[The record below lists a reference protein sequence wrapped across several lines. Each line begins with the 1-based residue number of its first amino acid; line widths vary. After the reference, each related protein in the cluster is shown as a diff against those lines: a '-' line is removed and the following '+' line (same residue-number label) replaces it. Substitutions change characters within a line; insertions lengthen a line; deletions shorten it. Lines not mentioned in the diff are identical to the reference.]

1 MQRSFTRLL
10 IPALAFCYGD
20 LSAQETKG
28 PRAKREKPPVEPGSR
43 AFTPDYNQPAFD
55 PSAVASEHLPA
66 DLFHLPE
73 DLEITVWAASP
84 SLFNPTNLDIDHAG
98 RIWITEGINYR
109 RHSGRSREG
118 DAVRVLQDTDGDG
131 KADSSHVFVR
141 EKDLEAPMGIAVF
154 DNVIVVSCAP
164 EILVYTDV
172 NRDLK
177 FDPAVDKREVLLNGF
192 EQAQH
197 DHSLHS
203 IIAGPDGRWYFSNG
217 NCGAYFTDKTGKT
230 FRVGGAYLNNPWTGE
245 PSDDGRVYVGGFSAS
260 INPDGT
266 EARIHG
272 HNFRNS
278 YEQVLTSFGD
288 LFHNDNDD
296 PPACRVT
303 HLLEGANLGFFSKDG
318 KRTWR
323 ADQRPGQSIPTAEW
337 RQDDPG
343 VFPAGDVYGGGAPT
357 GMTFYENGALPAKY
371 NGLLLSC
378 ETGRNTVFGY
388 LPQSAGVSFK
398 LERFDFLTTNQTG
411 EFKGSDFVGGSS
423 NLATDKPMFFRPSGV
438 RVGPD
443 GAIYVTD
450 WFDPRTGGHND
461 LDDTCSGAVYRIA
474 PKGFKSV
481 VPALDLATTEG
492 QIAALQSPAYNTR
505 HLGFTRLKALGADAV
520 EPVAA
525 LLKNDNPYLAARA
538 VWLLAQLGESGQE
551 KVRPLLK
558 SDNARQRLLAFR
570 ALRAAGADLLALA
583 DAVIADSDAAVRAEC
598 ALALREVPTDKALA
612 PLVALARQIDPADRH
627 AVEAWGLGC
636 AGREAEVWQALAAAL
651 GNADPLRWT
660 PAFARLT
667 WRLTPAAAVPA
678 LSERATATA
687 LSEGDRRLAIDTL
700 AFIPEAGAA
709 QSLLK
714 VAKADASP
722 LKDHSL
728 WWLIKRSTDEW
739 SHLGVPEQLKAEGVF
754 DPDSVPLVAVTTPE
768 PPANPPGLDVASV
781 LALQGDASRGAIAL
795 QRCYMCHQVDGTG
808 VDFGPNLSGW
818 GRSQTPAVIA
828 EALLNPSKDIAHGFD
843 GVEITTKDG
852 LTIQGVVL
860 TDGDIVIVR
869 SLGGQTQYVPRKR
882 IAKRTKMSRSMM
894 LSAAQIGLTAQD
906 IADLIVRLRQ

>member
-1 MQRSFTRLL
+1 MNRYLTRPLL
-10 IPALAFCYGD
+10 PALALCLTC
-20 LSAQETKG
+20 LSAQESKG
-28 PRAKREKPPVEPGSR
+28 PKAKREKPPVEPGTP
-43 AFTPDYNQPAFD
+43 AFTPNYDQPAFD
-55 PSAVASEHLPA
+55 PAAVTPEHLPA
-66 DLFHLPE
+66 NLFHLPD
-73 DLEITVWAASP
+73 DLEVTVWAASP

-98 RIWITEGINYR
+98 RVWITEGINYR
-109 RHSGRSREG
+109 RHAGRSREG
-118 DAVRVLQDTDGDG
+118 DAIRVLQDTDGDG

-141 EKDLEAPMGIAVF
+141 EKGLEAPMGIAVF

-164 EILVYTDV
+164 EIIVYTDV
-172 NRDLK
+172 NRDLV
-177 FDPAVDKREVLLNGF
+177 FDPKVDQREILLNGF

-217 NCGAYFTDKTGKT
+217 NCGAYFTDKSGKT
-230 FRVGGAYLNNPWTGE
+230 FRIGGAYLNNPWTGE

-260 INPDGT
+260 IRPDGT
-266 EARIHG
+266 GARIHG

-296 PPACRVT
+296 PPACRVS

-318 KRTWR
+318 KRNWR

-357 GMTFYENGALPAKY
+357 GMAFYENGALPAKY
-371 NGLLLSC
+371 QGLLLSC

-388 LPQSAGVSFK
+388 LPKPQGATFT
-398 LERFDFLTTNQTG
+398 LERFNFLTTNQTG
-411 EFKGSDFVGGSS
+411 EFKGSDFVGGNN
-423 NLATDKPMFFRPSGV
+423 NLATDKAMFFRPSGV

-443 GAIYVTD
+443 GAIYVSD

-461 LDDTCSGAVYRIA
+461 LDETCSGAVYRIA
-474 PKGFKSV
+474 PKGFKPV
-481 VPALDLATTEG
+481 IPALDLTTTEG
-492 QIAALQSPAYNTR
+492 QLAALQSPAINTR
-505 HLGFTRLKALGADAV
+505 HLGFTRLQALGNAAV

-525 LLKNDNPYLAARA
+525 LLKKDNPFLAARA
-538 VWLLAQLGESGQE
+538 VWLLAQLGESGQDQ
-551 KVRPLLK
+551 VRALLK
-558 SDNARQRLLAFR
+558 SKDARQRLVAFR
-570 ALRAAGADLLALA
+570 ALRAGGADVTALA
-583 DAVIADSDAAVRAEC
+583 DSLVADSDPAVRAEV
-598 ALALREVPTDKALA
+598 AIALRDVATGPAL
-612 PLVALARQIDPADRH
+612 PHLVALARQIDPADR
-627 AVEAWGLGC
+627 ASLEAWGLGC
-636 AGREAEVWQALAAAL
+636 DGREAEVWQALASAL
-651 GNADPLRWT
+651 GDTDPLRWS

-667 WRLTPAAAVPA
+667 WRLSPAAAVPA
-678 LSERATATA
+678 LSARAVAA
-687 LSEGDRRLAIDTL
+687 SLSEADRRLAIDTL
-700 AFIPEAGAA
+700 AFIPVAEAAESLMSAA
-709 QSLLK
+709 K
-714 VAKADASP
+714 TAVSP
-722 LKDHSL
+722 LKEHVL

-739 SHLGVPEQLKAEGVF
+739 AAFGVPEKLKAEGIF
-754 DPDSVPLVAVTTPE
+754 DPDAVPLVAVTTPE
-768 PPANPPGLDVASV
+768 PPANPPGLDVDAV
-781 LALQGDASRGAIAL
+781 LALQGDAARGAIAL

-843 GVEITTKDG
+843 GVELTTKDG

-860 TDGDIVIVR
+860 TDGDIVIIR